1 MKRLIICCDGT
12 WNKPD
17 QMDRGVMRPTNVVKI
32 ARMVLPQAPDGTTQQ
47 VYYDK
52 GVGTG
57 DVVDKLFG
65 GAFGV
70 GLKHNVINA
79 YDFLCRQYESGDE
92 VWLFGFS
99 RGAYTV
105 RRVVGM
111 VRKCGVLP
119 KDLDEQSRKRLV
131 QEAYEIFL
139 RRENADQG
147 GADSEAAIAFRERN
161 HSPRIPVHFIG
172 LWDTVGAYGIAGVV
186 GQLSTSLFH
195 SKARFHDRRLSSD
208 VKFACHAIAIDERR
222 RLFSPT
228 LWEQTANGAKKG
240 QVIEQRWFAG
250 VHSNVGG
257 GYENT
262 GLSDI
267 TLHWMAARAEAR
279 GLYLDPR
286 WREKIMPDEFGELRN
301 SRTGIYRLMPG
312 LLRTIGA
319 QTNGFEQ
326 LHIKAFERMQ
336 RDPNPYTPENLLA
349 YLQTPGHRIDF
360 SEPV

>member
-32 ARMVLPQAPDGTTQQ
+32 ARMILTQALDGTAQQ
-47 VYYDK
+47 VYYDQ

-57 DVVDKLFG
+57 DMIDKFCG

-70 GLKHNVINA
+70 GLKYNVIKA
-79 YDFLCRQYESGDE
+79 YDFLSRHYETGDE

-105 RRVVGM
+105 RRVIGL

-119 KDLDEQSRKRLV
+119 RELDDEARNKAMM
-131 QEAYEIFL
+131 EAYGIFL

-147 GADSEAAIAFRERN
+147 GADSQAAIDFRNRHN
-161 HSPRIPVHFIG
+161 SPRIPIHFAG
-172 LWDTVGAYGIAGVV
+172 LWDTVGAYGIAGVM

-208 VKFACHAIAIDERR
+208 VKFACHAIAIDEKR
-222 RLFSPT
+222 RLFNPT
-228 LWEQTANGAKKG
+228 LWEQTANAEKKG
-240 QVIEQRWFAG
+240 QEIEQRWFTG

-257 GYENT
+257 GYEDR

-279 GLYLDPR
+279 GLYLDPK

-301 SRTGIYRLMPG
+301 SRTGIYCFMPS
-312 LLRTIGA
+312 LLRTIGT

-336 RDPNPYTPENLLA
+336 RDPNPYAPGNLLT
-349 YLQTPGHRIDF
+349 YLQSPGHQIDF